1 MQGGAVL
8 PLRRRDLFQAPRTV
22 QAQPNQKRYRYFAV
36 RSSAP

>member
-8 PLRRRDLFQAPRTV
+8 PLRRRDLFQAQRTV
-22 QAQPNQKRYRYFAV
+22 QTQPNQKSYRYIAV